1 MHMGKKKEITAAE
14 VELYLL
20 DNLDF
25 FKSRE
30 SLVAELEFKDSVAG
44 ASSLLEKQVKKL
56 RSEQNSLSDLLNK
69 FLANASENEMLFN
82 NTKALLLNALD
93 CNNSQ
98 ELFQV
103 SEKYFQDIEGIDF
116 CSCSFLDAAEKELIE
131 NTLGKELESNNAFIG
146 SFSFEKAEAIF
157 GNKDLRS
164 GVIAVSHAS
173 KKIILI
179 KLASK
184 DGSRYIGD
192 EGTAFIEY
200 VIEILGAIA
209 NKIDG

>member
-1 MHMGKKKEITAAE
+1 MCIR
-14 VELYLL
+14 
-20 DNLDF
+20 D
-25 FKSRE
+25 
-30 SLVAELEFKDSVAG
+30 
-44 ASSLLEKQVKKL
+44 
-56 RSEQNSLSDLLNK
+56 
-69 FLANASENEMLFN
+69 
-82 NTKALLLNALD
+82 
-93 CNNSQ
+93 
-98 ELFQV
+98 
-103 SEKYFQDIEGIDF
+103 
-116 CSCSFLDAAEKELIE
+116 
-131 NTLGKELESNNAFIG
+131 SNNAFIG